1 MDQEEMITIFD
12 KSMTLHEAVDFI
24 YKNLQELLN
33 NCHSGTRHILLL
45 NDDDSA
51 FKTSHEL
58 SNNILDFTFDL
69 KMLLTE
75 LDKVLKKIPFKA
87 EDNSEKEWLKSFLED
102 RKNMRKARN
111 GSEFK

>member
-1 MDQEEMITIFD
+1 MEQELITILGRE
-12 KSMTLHEAVDFI
+12 MTLHEAVNFI

-33 NCHSGTRHILLL
+33 NCHSGTRHIIML

-69 KMLLTE
+69 KLLLTE
-75 LDKVLKKIPFKA
+75 LDRVLKKIAFKP
-87 EDNSEKEWLKSFLED
+87 EDNDEKLWLKEFTEN
-102 RKNMRKARN
+102 RKNKRKDRN
-111 GSEFK
+111 GEDFK

>member
-1 MDQEEMITIFD
+1 MEEEMITIFD
-12 KSMTLHEAVDFI
+12 KSMTLHDAINFI
-24 YKNLQELLN
+24 YNNLQELLN
-33 NCHSGTRHILLL
+33 NCHSGTRHIIMLH
-45 NDDDSA
+45 DDDSG

-75 LDKVLKKIPFKA
+75 LDKVLKKIPFKP
-87 EDNSEKEWLKSFLED
+87 EDNDEREWLKSFLEN
-102 RKNMRKARN
+102 RKNARKNRN

>member
-1 MDQEEMITIFD
+1 MEEEKITILGRE
-12 KSMTLHEAVDFI
+12 MTLHDAINFI

-33 NCHSGTRHILLL
+33 NCHSGTRHIIMLH
-45 NDDDSA
+45 DDDSA

-69 KMLLTE
+69 KLLLTE

-87 EDNSEKEWLKSFLED
+87 EDNDEKLWLKTFLED
-102 RKNMRKARN
+102 RKNARKDRN

>member
-1 MDQEEMITIFD
+1 MEQELITILGRE
-12 KSMTLHEAVDFI
+12 MTLHEAVNFI

-33 NCHSGTRHILLL
+33 NCHSGTRHIIML

-58 SNNILDFTFDL
+58 SSNILDFTFDL
-69 KMLLTE
+69 KLLLTE
-75 LDKVLKKIPFKA
+75 LDKVLKKIPFKP
-87 EDNSEKEWLKSFLED
+87 EDSDEREWLKSFLED
-102 RKNMRKARN
+102 RKNMRKERN

>member
-1 MDQEEMITIFD
+1 MEEEKIIIFD
-12 KSMTLHEAVDFI
+12 KEMTLHEAINFI

-33 NCHSGTRHILLL
+33 SCHSGTRHIIMLH
-45 NDDDSA
+45 DDDSA

-69 KMLLTE
+69 KLLLTE

-87 EDNSEKEWLKSFLED
+87 EDNDEREWLKSFLED
-102 RKNMRKARN
+102 RKNKRKNRN
-111 GSEFK
+111 GEDFK

>member
-1 MDQEEMITIFD
+1 MDQEKITILGRE
-12 KSMTLHEAVDFI
+12 MTLHESIDFI

-33 NCHSGTRHILLL
+33 NCHSGTRHIIMLH
-45 NDDDSA
+45 DDDSA

-69 KMLLTE
+69 KLLLTE

-87 EDNSEKEWLKSFLED
+87 EDNDEKLWLKTFLED
-102 RKNMRKARN
+102 RKNARKDRN

>member
-1 MDQEEMITIFD
+1 MEQELITILGRE
-12 KSMTLHEAVDFI
+12 MTLHEAVNFI

-33 NCHSGTRHILLL
+33 NCHSGTRHIIML

-58 SNNILDFTFDL
+58 SSNILDFTFDL
-69 KMLLTE
+69 KLLLTE
-75 LDKVLKKIPFKA
+75 LDKVLKKIAFKP
-87 EDNSEKEWLKSFLED
+87 EDNDEREWLKSFLED
-102 RKNMRKARN
+102 RKNMRKERN